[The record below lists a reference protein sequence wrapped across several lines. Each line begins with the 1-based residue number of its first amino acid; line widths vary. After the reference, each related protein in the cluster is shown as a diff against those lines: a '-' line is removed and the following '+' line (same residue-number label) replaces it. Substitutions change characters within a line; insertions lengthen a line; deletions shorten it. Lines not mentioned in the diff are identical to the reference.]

1 MSCRICNPPGPG
13 ICPEC
18 EEEAKRQARVQTAKI
33 KWRIREVLNRLEH
46 RDLIE
51 EIRVKERRVG

>member
-18 EEEAKRQARVQTAKI
+18 EEEAKRQAREITVRI
-33 KWRIREVLNRLEH
+33 GGRIREALNRLEM
-46 RDLIE
+46 R
-51 EIRVKERRVG
+51 EIRLKERRVG